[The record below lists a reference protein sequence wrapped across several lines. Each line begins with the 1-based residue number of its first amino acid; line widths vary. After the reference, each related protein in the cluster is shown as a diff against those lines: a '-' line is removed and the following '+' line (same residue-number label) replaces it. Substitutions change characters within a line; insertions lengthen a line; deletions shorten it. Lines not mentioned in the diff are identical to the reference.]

1 MLKHSNGKAKHVDK
15 PFEKNN
21 RQKEE
26 EARASA
32 ERLLTP
38 VESEQNKG
46 ATPPQAEEPSLEQRL
61 ADIDRR
67 GRQRVDDEKRQL
79 AADYLSQAQRR
90 FKRAISN
97 TTDEEVKKAYEEVQR
112 LDSLAGGGGGSGGGG
127 YPSSSASSESKS
139 PTGRIRRS
147 AETLQGEAHKILTFL
162 KAHPRSKAG
171 EIARGTDVDFG
182 QSLSAFMSKY
192 ATGTKLKS
200 EGSKSTTVYSIA

>member
-1 MLKHSNGKAKHVDK
+1 MLKHSNGKAKHMDK
-15 PFEKNN
+15 HD
-21 RQKEE
+21 RQKQED
-26 EARASA
+26 ARASA

-38 VESEQNKG
+38 VESEQPK
-46 ATPPQAEEPSLEQRL
+46 AASPAAPEEPSLEQRL

-67 GRQRVDDEKRQL
+67 GRQRVEDEKRQL
-79 AADYLSQAQRR
+79 AADYLSHAHRR
-90 FKRAISN
+90 FKRAVSN

-112 LDSLAGGGGGSGGGG
+112 LEALAGGGSGGGH
-127 YPSSSASSESKS
+127 SSSPEATESRTG
-139 PTGRIRRS
+139 TGRIRRS

-182 QSLSAFMSKY
+182 QSLSAFMTKY
-192 ATGTKLKS
+192 ASGTKLKS